1 MHRKN
6 ESNVNQVGN
15 YLFTFLCFHPAMTS
29 VHPAHTADLPPKH
42 SPRESREP
50 VRAVD
55 PAEQLRSFLEDLENT
70 IAVARTLMEDGHTV
84 DLTGFDRQ
92 IGLLCAKALD
102 LPPEQGRLFRDELA
116 ALLPQIEALACT
128 LTSLNPGV

>member
-1 MHRKN
+1 M
-6 ESNVNQVGN
+6 
-15 YLFTFLCFHPAMTS
+15 FTFLCFHPAMRS
-29 VHPAHTADLPPKH
+29 VHPADTAGFPPKQ
-42 SPRESREP
+42 SPWESREP
-50 VRAVD
+50 VPAVD

-70 IAVARTLMEDGHTV
+70 IAVARTLMEDGHKV

-116 ALLPQIEALACT
+116 ALLPQIEALACM
-128 LTSLNPGV
+128 LTSLSPGA